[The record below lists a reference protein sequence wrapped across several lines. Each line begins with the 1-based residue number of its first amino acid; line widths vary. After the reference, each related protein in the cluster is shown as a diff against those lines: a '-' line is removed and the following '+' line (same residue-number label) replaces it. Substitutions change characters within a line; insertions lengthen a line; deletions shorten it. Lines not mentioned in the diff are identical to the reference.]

1 MKIFLKFGLKINACG
16 PLLGSVNTIGDE
28 SINRWPARLEVELK
42 NGEIIYQPIIAA
54 LGSQD
59 RPMDWDNLEIKFIA
73 ICEPIFGTREAN
85 ILFNALRNFERAG
98 ALQKVVSII
107 SQ

>member
-1 MKIFLKFGLKINACG
+1 
-16 PLLGSVNTIGDE
+16 
-28 SINRWPARLEVELK
+28 
-42 NGEIIYQPIIAA
+42 
-54 LGSQD
+54 
-59 RPMDWDNLEIKFIA
+59 MDWDDLEIKFIA

-107 SQ
+107 VNELMIAILFLKVGLVVK